1 LQGAAHILTKIYP
14 ICLRILA
21 KLQELIGTMT
31 ECHKNDSLKDLAP
44 IQNKPSGAEKSA
56 TPYYVASATDI

>member
-21 KLQELIGTMT
+21 EFQELIVAVT
-31 ECHKNDSLKDLAP
+31 EGYKNGHLKDLALM
-44 IQNKPSGAEKSA
+44 QNKSTSNTQVWAIAGLRTAIA
-56 TPYYVASATDI
+56 